1 MSFKTALSGLNAAQ
15 ADLNV
20 IGNNIANVST
30 FGFKKSRAEFVDV
43 YAASYQGISRLQT
56 GAGVRVAQIQ
66 QNMSQGLTTYT
77 DNNLDLAIQGR
88 GFFKVSDSG
97 GVYYSRAGMFA
108 PDNSRNQRLQVY
120 PANNNGTFNT
130 GSTVD
135 LRIATTEGPPSQTTN
150 VDIGINLNADDAVPS
165 LSPFDPTN
173 ANTYNYATSVTVYD
187 SLGAQHL
194 ATAYYVRQAPTSANS
209 WAVYTQMTDTVSA
222 ADDAAGTGP
231 AAGLGA
237 GDQLAE
243 PAINPVPSVATA
255 YGGVINPAAI
265 AGLDGSIAGPHV
277 LTFSS
282 TGGLDPAL
290 GVDGAVPAPVSF
302 EFTIDNG
309 ATGAGPSPTTMAFT
323 MDYSNSTQYANDN
336 GVTSLSQDGY
346 ATGLLTGVDVD
357 DTGVVTANYTNG
369 VSTPL
374 GKVALANFQNPQGLQ
389 PSGDS
394 TWQES
399 FKSGTVQLGEPGTG
413 NLGLIQ
419 GGALEDSNVNLSEEL
434 VSLIVAQR
442 NFQANAQ
449 AINTENTVT
458 QTIIQIR

>member
-88 GFFKVSDSG
+88 GFFQVSDSG
-97 GVYYSRAGMFA
+97 GTYYTRAGMFA
-108 PDNSRNQRLQVY
+108 PDNQGYVVNSRNQRLQVY
-120 PANNNGTFNT
+120 PANTNGTFNT

-135 LRIATTEGPPSQTTN
+135 LQIATTEGAPSQTTN
-150 VDIGINLNADDAVPS
+150 VDLGVNLNSENTVPTVG
-165 LSPFDPTN
+165 PFDPTN
-173 ANTYNYATSVTVYD
+173 PYTYNYATSVTVYD
-187 SLGAQHL
+187 SLGSTHL
-194 ATAYYVRQAPTSANS
+194 ATNYFVKTGANA
-209 WAVYTQMTDTVSA
+209 WDVYTTLSDSV
-222 ADDAAGTGP
+222 DDQNGVLTG
-231 AAGLGA
+231 AGA
-237 GDQLAE
+237 GDGFAE
-243 PAINPVPSVATA
+243 PETAGFAYSNSV
-255 YGGVINPAAI
+255 
-265 AGLDGSIAGPHV
+265 DGPHQ
-277 LTFSS
+277 LTFTS
-282 TGGLDPAL
+282 TGAL
-290 GVDGAVPAPVSF
+290 ATVDGAATPTTTNYSF
-302 EFTIDNG
+302 NIDNG
-309 ATGAGPSPTTMAFT
+309 ATSGTALGGPPYFDFT
-323 MDYSNSTQYANDN
+323 QDWANSTQYANDN
-336 GVTSLSQDGY
+336 GVTSLAQDGY
-346 ATGLLTGVDVD
+346 STGLLTGVDVD

-374 GKVALANFQNPQGLQ
+374 GKVALGNFQNPQGLQ
-389 PSGDS
+389 PAGDS

-399 FKSGTVQLGEPGTG
+399 YKSGTVQLGEPGTG

>member
-88 GFFKVSDSG
+88 GFFQVSDSG
-97 GVYYSRAGMFA
+97 GTYYTRAGMFS
-108 PDNSRNQRLQVY
+108 PDQNGYVVNSRNQRLQVF
-120 PANNNGTFNT
+120 PANADGTFNT
-130 GSTVD
+130 GSTAD
-135 LRIATTEGPPSQTTN
+135 LQISTSEGPPSATTN
-150 VDIGINLNADDAVPS
+150 IDLGLNLNAEDTVPTVA
-165 LSPFDPTN
+165 PFDP
-173 ANTYNYATSVTVYD
+173 ADPYTYNYATSVTVYD
-187 SLGAQHL
+187 SLGATHL
-194 ATAYYVRQAPTSANS
+194 ATNYFVKSAANAWDVYTTVTDSVDDTDGVTTAGTAGDGYAEPETFLDVTNPGYVSGPLAITFNPNGSLATVNGAATPTSRTYS
-209 WAVYTQMTDTVSA
+209 
-222 ADDAAGTGP
+222 
-231 AAGLGA
+231 
-237 GDQLAE
+237 
-243 PAINPVPSVATA
+243 
-255 YGGVINPAAI
+255 
-265 AGLDGSIAGPHV
+265 
-277 LTFSS
+277 
-282 TGGLDPAL
+282 
-290 GVDGAVPAPVSF
+290 
-302 EFTIDNG
+302 FTIDNG
-309 ATGAGPSPTTMAFT
+309 ALNGPPVANAPYFSFDI
-323 MDYSNSTQYANDN
+323 DYANSTQYANDS
-336 GVTSLSQDGY
+336 GVTSLAQDGY
-346 ATGLLTGVDVD
+346 STGLLTGIDVD

-374 GKVALANFQNPQGLQ
+374 GKVALGNFQNPQGLQ
-389 PSGDS
+389 PAGDS
-394 TWQES
+394 TWQET
-399 FKSGTVQLGEPGTG
+399 FNSGEVQLGEPGTG

-449 AINTENTVT
+449 AITTENTVT

>member
-88 GFFKVSDSG
+88 GFFQVSDG
-97 GVYYSRAGMFA
+97 GGLYYSRAGMFS
-108 PDNSRNQRLQVY
+108 PDENGYVVNSRNQRLQVFA
-120 PANNNGTFNT
+120 ANSDGTFNT

-135 LRIATTEGPPSQTTN
+135 LQISTSEGPPSQTTD
-150 VDIGINLNADDAVPS
+150 VDLGINLNAEDTVPAVG
-165 LSPFDPTN
+165 PFDP
-173 ANTYNYATSVTVYD
+173 ADPLTYNYATSVTTYD
-187 SLGAQHL
+187 SLGATHL
-194 ATAYYVRQAPTSANS
+194 ATTYYVKTGANS
-209 WAVYTQMTDTVSA
+209 WEVYTSVTDSVDDTDGTAFVGSA
-222 ADDAAGTGP
+222 GDGFAEPEGP
-231 AAGLGA
+231 AAFQYNQYIDGPHTL
-237 GDQLAE
+237 DF
-243 PAINPVPSVATA
+243 NP
-255 YGGVINPAAI
+255 
-265 AGLDGSIAGPHV
+265 DGSLNLVDAAATPTTVNYSFSLDNGAIDGPAGGPP
-277 LTFSS
+277 FF
-282 TGGLDPAL
+282 D
-290 GVDGAVPAPVSF
+290 
-302 EFTIDNG
+302 FTIDFAN
-309 ATGAGPSPTTMAFT
+309 A
-323 MDYSNSTQYANDN
+323 TQYANDS
-336 GVTSLSQDGY
+336 GVTSLAQDGY

-357 DTGVVTANYTNG
+357 DTGVVSANYTNG

-374 GKVALANFQNPQGLQ
+374 GKVALGNFQNPQGLQ

-394 TWQES
+394 TWQETYN
-399 FKSGTVQLGEPGTG
+399 SGEVQLGEPGTG

-449 AINTENTVT
+449 AITTENTIT